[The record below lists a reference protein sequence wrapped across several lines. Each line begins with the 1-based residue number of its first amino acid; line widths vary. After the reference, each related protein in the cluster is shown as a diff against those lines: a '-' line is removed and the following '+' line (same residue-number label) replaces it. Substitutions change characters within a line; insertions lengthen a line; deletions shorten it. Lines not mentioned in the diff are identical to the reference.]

1 MDIRG
6 KRILIT
12 GAAGGI
18 GKMLAREL
26 GRRGAEL
33 LLADRDAEALE
44 SLRDEV
50 VAAGGEVK
58 IAAIDLLQPEAPDQL
73 AIRAMQELGGVDI
86 LVNLAGIMSFKLF
99 QEETAE
105 SIERLWRVNT
115 IAPMQLTRALL
126 PQMLER
132 HDGRIVNVGSVY
144 GSIGFPCFVNYS
156 ANKFAVRGFSQA
168 LRREL
173 EGTGIGVTYVGP
185 RYVRTPINAGPVA
198 RMSAAMK
205 VNMDDPDIVAA
216 SIVRAIEQDKKELY
230 IGFPESLFVR
240 INAILPGLVDNSLRK
255 QVQEIRDY
263 AAGKK

>member
-1 MDIRG
+1 MNIQG

-18 GKMLAREL
+18 GRMLAKEL
-26 GRRGAEL
+26 ARKGGVL
-33 LLADRDAEALE
+33 LLADRVQDTLE
-44 SLRDEV
+44 TLRDEIQ
-50 VAAGGEVK
+50 AAGGEAKV
-58 IAAIDLLQPEAPDQL
+58 AAVDLLQPEAPDRL
-73 AIRAMQELGGVDI
+73 AATAVQELGGVDV

-99 QEETAE
+99 HEETPE
-105 SIERLWRVNT
+105 SIERLWRVNA
-115 IAPMQLTRALL
+115 IVPMLLTRALL

-132 HDGRIVNVGSVY
+132 RDGRVVNVGSVY

-173 EGTGIGVTYVGP
+173 DGTGVGVTYVGP

-198 RMSAAMK
+198 RMSEALK
-205 VNMDDPDIVAA
+205 VNMDDPDVVAA
-216 SIVRAIEQDKKELY
+216 SIVHAMEQDRKEQY

-240 INAILPGLVDNSLRK
+240 INGIFPGLVDNSLSK
-255 QVQEIRDY
+255 QVAEIRDY
-263 AAGKK
+263 AAGRK

>member
-1 MDIRG
+1 MNIHG

-18 GKMLAREL
+18 GKMLALALARK
-26 GRRGAEL
+26 GGVL
-33 LLADRDAEALE
+33 LLADRAAGALE
-44 SLRDEV
+44 PLRGEV
-50 VAAGGEVK
+50 IAAGGEAK
-58 IAAIDLLQPEAPDQL
+58 IAAVDLLQPEAPDQL
-73 AIRAMQELGGVDI
+73 AATAVQELGGVDV

-99 QEETAE
+99 HEETTE

-115 IAPMQLTRALL
+115 IAPMMLTRALL

-132 HDGRIVNVGSVY
+132 HDGRVVNVGSVY

-173 EGTGIGVTYVGP
+173 DGTGVGVTYVGP

-198 RMSAAMK
+198 RMSAALK
-205 VNMDDPDIVAA
+205 VNMDDPEVVAA
-216 SIVRAIEQDKKELY
+216 SIVRAQQH
-230 IGFPESLFVR
+230 S
-240 INAILPGLVDNSLRK
+240 
-255 QVQEIRDY
+255 
-263 AAGKK
+263 

>member
-1 MDIRG
+1 M
-6 KRILIT
+6 IT

-26 GRRGAEL
+26 ARGGAVL
-33 LLADRDAEALE
+33 LLADREVEALE

-50 VAAGGEVK
+50 VAAGGEAK
-58 IAAIDLLQPEAPDQL
+58 ITAVDLLQPEAPEQL
-73 AIRAMQELGGVDI
+73 AATAVQELGKVDVLI
-86 LVNLAGIMSFKLF
+86 NLAGIMSFKLF
-99 QEETAE
+99 HEETTE

-156 ANKFAVRGFSQA
+156 ANKFAMRGFSQA

-173 EGTGIGVTYVGP
+173 EGTGVGVTYVGP

-198 RMSAAMK
+198 RMSEALK
-205 VNMDDPDIVAA
+205 VNMDDPDVVAA
-216 SIVRAIEQDKKELY
+216 SIVHAIELGKKEQY

-240 INAILPGLVDNSLRK
+240 INGIFPGLVDNSLSK
-255 QVQEIRDY
+255 QVAEIRDY
-263 AAGKK
+263 AAGRK